1 MPFKSQSETLLSVFT
16 CSTDFSEE
24 DENEEVVSPPTP
36 LSPPGR
42 GAAGAGGPT
51 GPGVTGRS
59 LAPELCLD
67 KAAPLVPDILEVTG
81 GAPEEA
87 ATLPTVAVAGAA
99 KPFPLLVGRFLQFK
113 PGFHGVY
120 SLRRPAVSI
129 FLRCMLRHV
138 KMYIV

>member
-1 MPFKSQSETLLSVFT
+1 MSFKRANLKLFT

-99 KPFPLLVGRFLQFK
+99 KPFPLLVGRFLQLN
-113 PGFHGVY
+113 PGFHRVY
-120 SLRRPAVSI
+120 SLLRPAVSI

>member
-1 MPFKSQSETLLSVFT
+1 MSFFT

-51 GPGVTGRS
+51 GPGATGRS

-87 ATLPTVAVAGAA
+87 ATLPTVAVAGAV

-113 PGFHGVY
+113 PGFHKVY
-120 SLRRPAVSI
+120 FTYKPRKYCNVDFYSCA
-129 FLRCMLRHV
+129 C
-138 KMYIV
+138 